1 MRIGISTAI
10 ALAIIAPPLAAEQ
23 PATLP
28 NWMAGAWI
36 QTEGDAWA
44 EEFWTPARG
53 GMMIG
58 TGRNGRGAKLTGWEM
73 MRIEQDG
80 EGRIAFL
87 GSPEGAPP
95 TRFPLV
101 SGNAQEIVFANPAHD
116 YPQRIRYWRD
126 GKLLHAE
133 ISLADGGK
141 PVRWSYRP
149 MGE

>member
-80 EGRIAFL
+80 EGREQVGKDAL
-87 GSPEGAPP
+87 GSE
-95 TRFPLV
+95 
-101 SGNAQEIVFANPAHD
+101 
-116 YPQRIRYWRD
+116 
-126 GKLLHAE
+126 
-133 ISLADGGK
+133 ADGDAAD
-141 PVRWSYRP
+141 PEASDQRRDVDPQIVEDDDQRDR
-149 MGE
+149 EHHDVHEDAD